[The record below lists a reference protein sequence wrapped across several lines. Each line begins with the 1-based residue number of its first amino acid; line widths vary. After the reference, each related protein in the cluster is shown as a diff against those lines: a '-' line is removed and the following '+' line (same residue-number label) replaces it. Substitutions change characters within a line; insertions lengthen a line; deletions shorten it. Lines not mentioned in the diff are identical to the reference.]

1 MSQLKTELFINM
13 KHYSPLI
20 TLFLLILLAGC
31 KKDPQEIYS
40 EEKSG
45 VVLICN
51 EFYYDITL
59 FNGEHLY
66 FSGLDDDGDFINLTS
81 NLADIKKQPGV
92 LNGTGFFIDETG
104 RILTNRHVVAPA
116 VDKAMVRNNVN
127 AIIENYA
134 QYLQS
139 LQDSMDQRYA
149 ALQAYAQENTY
160 EDVYGETYTNLSDD
174 EIVSLQQEAASLK
187 EQFEEAE
194 NLKNRVRSNILND
207 NFSIRLHSQYGIA
220 YDGSNVNSWDDFMKT
235 PCTMLRVS
243 EDANS
248 DLALLQLNS
257 KKTPSDSY
265 IFTVDNDLAASDD
278 QLEINQAVYM
288 IGYNN
293 GVVLAKTDN
302 GIRAQF
308 TSGTITQ
315 QPDGKRVMYSIPSMP
330 GSSGSPVVD
339 DHGRLVAVN
348 FAKSDGS
355 DNFNFGIP
363 LMRIV
368 TFLR

>member
-1 MSQLKTELFINM
+1 MAM
-13 KHYSPLI
+13 KQYYSLI
-20 TLFLLILLAGC
+20 TLLFLFLLTGC

-66 FSGLDDDGDFINLTS
+66 FSGLDDDGNFINLTGS
-81 NLADIKKQPGV
+81 LADIKKQPGV
-92 LNGTGFFIDETG
+92 LNGTGFFIDEKG

-116 VDKAMVRNNVN
+116 VDKATVRNNVN

-134 QYLQS
+134 QYIQS

-149 ALQAYAQENTY
+149 AIQEYAQENTY
-160 EDVYGETYTNLSDD
+160 EDDYGETYTNLSED
-174 EIVSLQQEAASLK
+174 EVASLQQEVASLK
-187 EQFEEAE
+187 EQYMQAE
-194 NLKNRVRSNILND
+194 NLKNNVKSNILND
-207 NFSIRLHSQYGIA
+207 NFSIQLHSQYGIA

-235 PCTMLRVS
+235 PCSMLRVS
-243 EDANS
+243 EDAYS

-257 KKTPSDSY
+257 EQTPSDSY
-265 IFTVDNDLAASDD
+265 VFTVDNDLALSDHL
-278 QLEINQAVYM
+278 LEINQAVYM
-288 IGYNN
+288 IGYNY
-293 GVVLAKTDN
+293 GVALAKTDN

-315 QPDGKRVMYSIPSMP
+315 QPDGKRVMYSIPSMQ

-339 DHGRLVAVN
+339 DRGRLIAVN
-348 FAKSDGS
+348 FAKSTGS

-363 LMRIV
+363 LIRVV

>member
-1 MSQLKTELFINM
+1 MQTFKAM
-13 KHYSPLI
+13 KQYYSLI
-20 TLFLLILLAGC
+20 TLLFLLLLTGC

-66 FSGLDDDGDFINLTS
+66 FSGLDDDGNFINLTGK
-81 NLADIKKQPGV
+81 LADIKKQPGV
-92 LNGTGFFIDETG
+92 LNGTGFFIDEKG

-116 VDKAMVRNNVN
+116 VDKAAVRNNVN

-134 QYLQS
+134 QYIQS

-149 ALQAYAQENTY
+149 AIQEYAQENTY
-160 EDVYGETYTNLSDD
+160 EDDYGETYTNLSED
-174 EIVSLQQEAASLK
+174 EVASLQQEVASLK
-187 EQFEEAE
+187 EQYMEAE
-194 NLKNRVRSNILND
+194 NLKNNVRSNILND
-207 NFSIRLHSQYGIA
+207 NFSIQLHSQYGIA

-243 EDANS
+243 EDADS

-257 KKTPSDSY
+257 KQTPSDSY
-265 IFTVDNDLAASDD
+265 VFTVDNDLALSDH

-288 IGYNN
+288 IGYNY
-293 GVVLAKTDN
+293 GVALAKTDN

-315 QPDGKRVMYSIPSMP
+315 QPDGKRVMYSIPSMQ

-339 DHGRLVAVN
+339 DRGRLIAVN
-348 FAKSDGS
+348 FAKSTGS

-363 LMRIV
+363 LIRVV